1 MILKVGWTMKK
12 VLMIAHQFPPIGG
25 SGVQRTVKFVKY
37 LPEYD
42 WEGIVLTRSAKKAQ
56 LTDNTLMNDIPENT
70 KIYRTAA
77 WDFSELPFPLNL
89 AGKYVR
95 RRILIPDGERLWEI
109 FSRKKAIETVKDEK
123 VDLIYSTS
131 QPFSTHLLAMKVK
144 EAFPDIPWVSDFR
157 DEWTNNAFVKAYNYR
172 PFRVKKEK
180 ALEREVF
187 EMSDAIVINTPVM
200 RDNSVKDNP
209 DLKHKFHVIPN
220 GFDREDFEGIEPG
233 GRNDKFTLTYTGLI
247 YGNTSPETVFSAI
260 EKLNGEGLIN
270 LSDIRLRFIGRFK
283 VEELNKMAKAH
294 NIHDTVQILPYMPH
308 RESVANLMQSDALL
322 LLLGKGT
329 DAIYTG
335 KLMEYINTGK
345 PILATIPVNGAAAK
359 LIAETR
365 TGFVS
370 DCDDVETTARNFKV
384 LYDYWKQG
392 TEFFNPDRQKI
403 AQYERRELTKKLADI
418 FNELC

>member
-1 MILKVGWTMKK
+1 
-12 VLMIAHQFPPIGG
+12 
-25 SGVQRTVKFVKY
+25 
-37 LPEYD
+37 
-42 WEGIVLTRSAKKAQ
+42 
-56 LTDNTLMNDIPENT
+56 
-70 KIYRTAA
+70 
-77 WDFSELPFPLNL
+77 
-89 AGKYVR
+89 
-95 RRILIPDGERLWEI
+95 
-109 FSRKKAIETVKDEK
+109 
-123 VDLIYSTS
+123 
-131 QPFSTHLLAMKVK
+131 
-144 EAFPDIPWVSDFR
+144 
-157 DEWTNNAFVKAYNYR
+157 
-172 PFRVKKEK
+172 
-180 ALEREVF
+180 
-187 EMSDAIVINTPVM
+187 MSDAIVINTPVM